1 MFFHLDNSQREISHL
16 LETGSRTNGLWIVS
30 KPAGIGVE
38 VVRHRDKEHVV
49 GLGGL
54 GQDLLEAGP
63 LVRPEAAADA
73 ILEVGAAACHLEQFH
88 FAMAM

>member
-1 MFFHLDNSQREISHL
+1 MLHRLRA
-16 LETGSRTNGLWIVS
+16 G
-30 KPAGIGVE
+30 PALGEAELE
-38 VVRHRDKEHVV
+38 VVRHRDKEDVV

-73 ILEVGAAACHLEQFH
+73 ILEVGAATCNLEQFH

>member
-1 MFFHLDNSQREISHL
+1 M
-16 LETGSRTNGLWIVS
+16 
-30 KPAGIGVE
+30 
-38 VVRHRDKEHVV
+38 VRHRDKEDVV

-73 ILEVGAAACHLEQFH
+73 ILEVGAAACHLEQFR